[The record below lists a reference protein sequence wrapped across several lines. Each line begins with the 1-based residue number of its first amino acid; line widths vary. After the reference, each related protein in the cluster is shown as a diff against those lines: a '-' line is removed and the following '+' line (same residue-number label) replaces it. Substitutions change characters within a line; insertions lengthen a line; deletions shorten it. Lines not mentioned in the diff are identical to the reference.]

1 MTTKPRRGYEVQ
13 LWIFELREILRESQ
27 NFGYLL
33 DSWTQFDLVGSF
45 TYLFFHQERFLK
57 LFDPRIWSSLL
68 SGSPSNR
75 SFTSKVAVLV
85 KGVVLILVAVVLSRM
100 HHQTMVER
108 KNLYLRGLL
117 PLPMNSIGPRND
129 TVFRSSHRL
138 VVSLLDLPKG
148 KKISESCSMDPKGI
162 PWVLPITQ
170 KCIMSDSNWGSRW
183 WRNWIG
189 TNRDSSWK
197 ISKETVAGIEI
208 SFKEKDLQY
217 LEFLFVSYTTDDSI
231 GRDHDWDRFDGL
243 SPRKKRNRINL
254 NSGQLFEILV
264 KHWIC
269 YLMPAF
275 REKRPI
281 EGEGFFKQ
289 QGSDFLRKV
298 SRENWIWLDNGWL
311 GNKDGF
317 FSKVWNVSSNI
328 HSDSPRSSFF
338 QVGDSSQLKGSS
350 DQSREAFDSIRNRD
364 SESHTLINQREIQ
377 QLKERSILLDWD
389 PSFLQTEGT
398 EIESDR
404 FPKSLSGDSS
414 MSQRFAERE
423 KQMVRHPLP
432 EEIEEFLGNSTRS
445 IRSFFSDRW
454 SDLPLDSNPTERS
467 DPKLLKKQHDVSFVP
482 SRRSEKKEIVDLFKI
497 IPYLQKTIAIHPISS
512 DPGCAMV
519 PKDEPDLDSS
529 NKISF
534 LTQNPFLDFFH
545 LFHDRNR
552 VGYTLDHDFE
562 SEERFSKMADRLILS
577 ITEPDLVSDYERVF
591 FPFSE
596 GFHSGDES
604 KKKSLLVVPPIFSE
618 DPKSKKVA
626 SNNIMA
632 PVNPS
637 RLIRNLIQIHSRTYG
652 SIRNVS
658 NRFFF
663 MVMNRSNRNFEYGM
677 KGDSIGNETRNHRT
691 RMKSTINQHLSNL
704 KKSQKKGSDPLSSR
718 TERSMN
724 RDPNAYRYKW
734 TQNFQEH
741 LISEAKRRFQ
751 FQVVFDRYHH
761 HRDRLRIHRSRYRF
775 RIHLNRFRIHLN
787 RFRISLNRDR
797 FRISLNRDRFRISL
811 NRFRSHLN
819 RFRSHLNRFPSHLNR
834 FRSHLNRFPS
844 HLNRF
849 RSHLNRFRSH
859 LNRFRSHLNRFRSH
873 LNRFG
878 SHLNRFGSH
887 LNHFGS
893 HLNRFGSHLNR
904 FRMNPTQY
912 WIDCW
917 MDWAEFLVNL
927 SKSHP
932 FLKKPPSFLLGKA
945 SLFLSNSLPF
955 WSKSLLFFWSKSLL
969 FLSFWSKSLPFFFLS
984 IGSPPIPG
992 SEIPIYIYE
1001 LKGPNDPLCNPES
1014 IGVPIVPF
1022 TKNQWKPFLL
1032 DDHDPSKQSKFSIN
1046 GGTLSPFLFNK
1057 TKWMID
1063 SFSTRKNCRNN
1074 FDNTDSYFSMISHDR
1089 DNWLN
1094 PVKPFHRSSLI
1105 SSFSKANRLRF
1116 LNNPHTFWF
1125 DWNKKFPFSVE
1136 KALLKNS
1143 DLTYGQFLNILFIR
1157 NQRFSLCVGKKKHV
1171 FLERDRI
1178 SPIESQVSKI
1188 FIPKDLPQS
1197 GDETD
1202 NLYKSFMRSD
1212 PFVGRAIYSI
1222 ADISGTP
1229 LTEGQ
1234 IVHFERTDCPP
1245 LSDMNLSDSE
1255 GKQYLNFNSNM
1266 GLIWAEKSKKRKKR
1280 SLCVREMDDS
1290 TRQRERALAQWTLF
1304 QPYIPWFFTLT
1315 GFKYLK
1321 FTLFDPFSNLLR
1333 SHIYLF
1339 QGILETS
1346 WWSLQTKLWLTL
1358 FAKWNFGA
1366 ISSRWGRMLL
1376 RSAEIIHRNTENESP
1391 LWLRSSNAREF
1402 LILFLLLVAGYLVN
1416 THLLFV
1422 SRASSELQTDF
1433 KKIKSLMIPSY
1444 MIELR
1449 KLLDRYPPSE
1459 RNSFWLKNLFLVA
1472 LEQFVY
1478 FLEAIWG
1485 SAFNKKKFWN
1495 SNLIGIMDFLRIIPN
1510 PINRITFSRN
1520 TRHLS
1525 RTSKELHSLLV
1536 NVEWIDDQIESW
1548 VANSDLIEDDE
1559 REFLVQFSTL
1569 TTEKR
1574 MDQML
1579 LSLTHSDGLSKN
1591 DSSYQ
1596 MVEQPGSIYLRYVV
1610 DIHQKDLMNYE
1621 FNRSCLAERRIFL
1634 AHFQTITYSQTSF
1647 RSDGKPFSLRL
1658 ALSPSRG
1665 ILVIG
1670 SIGTGRSYLVKSL
1683 ATNSYVPFI
1692 TVVPNKFLD
1701 DIVPK
1706 IDPYDNDDRDLD
1718 FEFDFDNDESDASA
1732 AIDSD
1737 DSAAID
1743 SDESAASDSDS
1754 DDDLDIDD
1762 IELLNELTTARW
1774 RLLLEEFGFRFR
1786 IRLPFELAK
1795 AMSPCILWIPNIH
1808 DLSVRGSNELSLGL
1822 LVNSLSRDCERCS
1835 TSNILVIASTHIP
1848 QKVDPALIAPNK
1860 LNTCLKLRR
1869 LLIPQQRK
1877 HFFTLSYTRGFHL
1890 EKKLSHP
1897 NGFGS
1902 LTMGSSVRDLVA
1914 LTNEALSISIAQKK
1928 STLDT
1933 HTILSALHRQTWNL
1947 RAKVRPVQDHGI
1959 LFYQIGR
1966 AVAQNV
1972 LLRNGSLDPISIY
1985 LKKRFPSSDL
1995 YNWYFE
2001 LATSMK
2007 RLTRLLYLLSCSAGS
2022 VAHDLW
2028 SLPGPDEKN
2037 GITSYLVETD
2047 SALVR
2052 GLLEVFEGEGTL
2064 SSRTEKEGSQF
2075 DNDRV
2080 TLLLRSERRNPFAMM
2095 QNGFGSRVDPK
2106 FLYEKDE
2113 SEFELEEG
2121 VAFREG
2127 DGDLQQI
2134 EEDFFNDIVWAPRIW
2149 PPDLFGWIESPNEL
2163 GFPYWSRSFLSTR
2176 IISHQENDSEENDS
2190 EFLQSGTM
2198 QYQTRDRFSKDQVF
2212 FQFQISQFLWDP
2224 ANPFFFD
2231 APVFSRREFFAD
2243 QEMAKGLLTSLTSPP
2258 ESLSESWFSKNTQE
2272 NNFELLIHRQRCQ
2285 RTNSSVSNGSFRSNT
2300 RSESYQYLSNLFLSN
2315 GRLVD
2320 QMTKT
2325 LLRKRW
2331 LFPDEMNHLIH
2342 LTGER
2347 FPIP

>member
-1 MTTKPRRGYEVQ
+1 MPRKLRRGYEVQ
-13 LWIFELREILRESQ
+13 LWIFELREILRESP
-27 NFGYLL
+27 NLGYLLVL
-33 DSWTQFDLVGSF
+33 DSWTKLDFVGSL

-57 LFDPRIWSSLL
+57 LFDPRIWSILL

-85 KGVVLILVAVVLSRM
+85 KGVVLILVAVVISRM

-117 PLPMNSIGPRND
+117 PVPMNSIGPRND
-129 TVFRSSHRL
+129 TLFRSSHRL
-138 VVSLLDLPKG
+138 VVSLLYLPKG
-148 KKISESCSMDPKGI
+148 QKKISESCFMDPKGS

-170 KCIMSDSNWGSRW
+170 KCIMPDSNWGSRW
-183 WRNWIG
+183 WRTWIG

-208 SFKEKDLQY
+208 SFKEKDLHY
-217 LEFLFVSYTTDDSI
+217 LEFLFVSYTTDDPI
-231 GRDHDWDRFDGL
+231 GRDPDWDWFDGL

-275 REKRPI
+275 REKRPM

-298 SRENWIWLDNGWL
+298 SRENWIWLNNGWL

-328 HSDSPRSSFF
+328 HSDSPRSRFF
-338 QVGDSSQLKGSS
+338 QVRDSSQLKGSS
-350 DQSREAFDSIRNRD
+350 DQSRNAFDSIRNED

-377 QLKERSILLDWD
+377 QLKKRSLLLDWD

-423 KQMVRHPLP
+423 KQMVRHLLP
-432 EEIEEFLGNSTRS
+432 EEIEEFLGNPTRS

-454 SDLPLDSNPTERS
+454 SDLHLGSNPTERS

-512 DPGCAMV
+512 DPGCARV
-519 PKDEPDLDSS
+519 PKEKPDLDSS

-562 SEERFSKMADRLILS
+562 SEERFSKMADLLILS

-618 DPKSKKVA
+618 DPKAKKVA
-626 SNNIMA
+626 SNNRMA
-632 PVNPS
+632 GVNPS

-652 SIRNVS
+652 YIRNVS

-734 TQNFQEH
+734 THNFPEH
-741 LISEAKRRFQ
+741 FISEAKRRFQ

-775 RIHLNRFRIHLN
+775 RIHLNGFRIHRSRFRIHLN
-787 RFRISLNRDR
+787 RFRIHLNRFRIHLNRDR
-797 FRISLNRDRFRISL
+797 FWIHLNRFRIYLNRDRFWIPL
-811 NRFRSHLN
+811 NRFRIHLNRFGIHLN
-819 RFRSHLNRFPSHLNR
+819 RFRIHLNRFCSHLN
-834 FRSHLNRFPS
+834 
-844 HLNRF
+844 
-849 RSHLNRFRSH
+849 
-859 LNRFRSHLNRFRSH
+859 
-873 LNRFG
+873 G
-878 SHLNRFGSH
+878 
-887 LNHFGS
+887 
-893 HLNRFGSHLNR
+893 
-904 FRMNPTQY
+904 FRMNPTPY
-912 WIDCW
+912 WI
-917 MDWAEFLVNL
+917 DWAEFMVKL

-932 FLKKPPSFLLGKA
+932 FLRKSPRFLLWKA

-969 FLSFWSKSLPFFFLS
+969 FLSFLSKSLPFFFLS
-984 IGSPPIPG
+984 LGSPPIPG

-1001 LKGPNDPLCNPES
+1001 LKGPNDALCNPLLDS
-1014 IGVPIVPF
+1014 IGVQIVPF

-1063 SFSTRKNCRNN
+1063 SFPTRKNCRNN
-1074 FDNTDSYFSMISHDR
+1074 LDTTDSYFSMISHDR

-1116 LNNPHTFWF
+1116 LNNPHHFWF
-1125 DWNKKFPFSVE
+1125 DCNKKFPFSVE
-1136 KALLKNS
+1136 KALLNNS

-1157 NQRFSLCVGKKKHV
+1157 NKRFSLCVGKKKHV
-1171 FLERDRI
+1171 FLERDTI

-1197 GDETD
+1197 GDETY
-1202 NLYKSFMRSD
+1202 NLYKSFHFPMRSD

-1245 LSDMNLSDSE
+1245 LSDMNLSDSDSE

-1266 GLIWAEKSKKRKKR
+1266 GLIPTSWAEKSKKRKKR
-1280 SLCVREMDDS
+1280 SLSLSLRVKKREMDDR
-1290 TRQRERALAQWTLF
+1290 TLERERAFLNLAQWTLF

-1321 FTLFDPFSNLLR
+1321 FALFDPFSNLLR
-1333 SHIYLF
+1333 SHISLF

-1346 WWSLQTKLWLTL
+1346 WWILQTKLWVILSN
-1358 FAKWNFGA
+1358 WNLSE
-1366 ISSRWGRMLL
+1366 ISSHWLQILL
-1376 RSAEIIHRNTENESP
+1376 RSAEMIHRKNDNESP

-1449 KLLDRYPPSE
+1449 KLLDRYPTSE

-1485 SAFNKKKFWN
+1485 FAFNKKKFWN

-1525 RTSKELHSLLV
+1525 RTSKELYSLLRKNV

-1548 VANSDLIEDDE
+1548 VANSDLIEDEE

-1634 AHFQTITYSQTSF
+1634 AHFQTITYSQTSCGATF
-1647 RSDGKPFSLRL
+1647 RSPGKPFSLRL

-1692 TVVPNKFLD
+1692 TVVPNKFLH
-1701 DIVPK
+1701 DIFSK
-1706 IDPYDNDDRDLD
+1706 IDPYDSDADDLD
-1718 FEFDFDNDESDASA
+1718 LDNDSSDSDESDAI
-1732 AIDSD
+1732 AINESD
-1737 DSAAID
+1737 
-1743 SDESAASDSDS
+1743 DSDS

-1762 IELLNELTTARW
+1762 IELLTELTTDRD
-1774 RLLLEEFGFRFR
+1774 RLLLERFS
-1786 IRLPFELAK
+1786 ILLPFELAK

-1808 DLSVRGSNELSLGL
+1808 DLSVRASNDFSLGL

-1928 STLDT
+1928 STIDT
-1933 HTILSALHRQTWNL
+1933 HTIRSALHRQTWNL

-1972 LLRNGSLDPISIY
+1972 LLSNGSIDPLSIY
-1985 LKKRFPSSDL
+1985 LKTRFPSSYL

-2075 DNDRV
+2075 DTDRV
-2080 TLLLRSERRNPFAMM
+2080 TLLLRSERRNPLDMM
-2095 QNGFGSRVDPK
+2095 QNGFCSSVDPK
-2106 FLYEKDE
+2106 FLYEKDD

-2127 DGDLQQI
+2127 DRDLPQI

-2149 PPDLFGWIESPNEL
+2149 YPDLFGWIESPNEL
-2163 GFPYWSRSFLSTR
+2163 GFPYWSRSFWGTR

-2285 RTNSSVSNGSFRSNT
+2285 RTNSSLSNGSFRSNT
-2300 RSESYQYLSNLFLSN
+2300 PSESYQYLSNLFLSN
-2315 GRLVD
+2315 GTLVD

>member
-1 MTTKPRRGYEVQ
+1 MTTKPRRVYEVQ
-13 LWIFELREILRESQ
+13 LWIVELREILRENQ
-27 NFGYLL
+27 NFVYLL
-33 DSWTQFDLVGSF
+33 DSWTQFDLVVGSF

-57 LFDPRIWSSLL
+57 LFDPRIWSLL
-68 SGSPSNR
+68 FSGSPSNR

-85 KGVVLILVAVVLSRM
+85 KGVVLIIVAVVLSRM

-129 TVFRSSHRL
+129 TLFRSSHRL

-162 PWVLPITQ
+162 SWVLPITQ

-231 GRDHDWDRFDGL
+231 GRDHDWDWFDGL

-275 REKRPI
+275 RAKRPT
-281 EGEGFFKQ
+281 EGEVFFKQ

-311 GNKDGF
+311 GNKEGF

-350 DQSREAFDSIRNRD
+350 DQSREAFDSIRNED

-423 KQMVRHPLP
+423 KRRVRHLLP
-432 EEIEEFLGNSTRS
+432 EEIEEFLGNPTRS

-467 DPKLLKKQHDVSFVP
+467 DPKLLKKQHNVSFVP

-497 IPYLQKTIAIHPISS
+497 IPYLQKTTTIHPISS

-596 GFHSGDES
+596 
-604 KKKSLLVVPPIFSE
+604 
-618 DPKSKKVA
+618 
-626 SNNIMA
+626 
-632 PVNPS
+632 
-637 RLIRNLIQIHSRTYG
+637 
-652 SIRNVS
+652 
-658 NRFFF
+658 
-663 MVMNRSNRNFEYGM
+663 
-677 KGDSIGNETRNHRT
+677 
-691 RMKSTINQHLSNL
+691 
-704 KKSQKKGSDPLSSR
+704 
-718 TERSMN
+718 
-724 RDPNAYRYKW
+724 
-734 TQNFQEH
+734 
-741 LISEAKRRFQ
+741 AKRRFQ

-775 RIHLNRFRIHLN
+775 RIHLNRFRSHRYRFRIHLN
-787 RFRISLNRDR
+787 RFRISLNR

-819 RFRSHLNRFPSHLNR
+819 RFRNHLNR
-834 FRSHLNRFPS
+834 FRSHLNGFRISLNRFGS

-849 RSHLNRFRSH
+849 G
-859 LNRFRSHLNRFRSH
+859 SHLNRFRSH

-887 LNHFGS
+887 LNRFGSHLNRFGS

-904 FRMNPTQY
+904 FRMNPSQY
-912 WIDCW
+912 WIDCC

-932 FLKKPPSFLLGKA
+932 FLKKPPSFFLGKA

-984 IGSPPIPG
+984 SGSPPIPG

-1063 SFSTRKNCRNN
+1063 SFPTRKNCRNN
-1074 FDNTDSYFSMISHDR
+1074 LDNTDSYFSMISHDR

-1116 LNNPHTFWF
+1116 LNNPHPFWF

-1171 FLERDRI
+1171 FLERDTI

-1212 PFVGRAIYSI
+1212 PFLGRAIYSI

-1245 LSDMNLSDSE
+1245 LSDMNRSDSE

-1280 SLCVREMDDS
+1280 SLCVREMEDI
-1290 TRQRERALAQWTLF
+1290 TLQRERALAQWTLF

-1315 GFKYLK
+1315 GFKYFK

-1333 SHIYLF
+1333 SHISLF

-1346 WWSLQTKLWLTL
+1346 WWILQTKLWLTL
-1358 FAKWNFGA
+1358 VSKWNFGA
-1366 ISSRWGRMLL
+1366 ISSRWGQMLL

-1402 LILFLLLVAGYLVN
+1402 LILFLLLAAGYLVN

-1548 VANSDLIEDDE
+1548 VANSDLIKDED

-1706 IDPYDNDDRDLD
+1706 IDPYDSDADDLD
-1718 FEFDFDNDESDASA
+1718 FDLDNDES
-1732 AIDSD
+1732 DSD

-1743 SDESAASDSDS
+1743 SDESAASDS

-1762 IELLNELTTARW
+1762 IELLNELTTDRES
-1774 RLLLEEFGFRFR
+1774 LLLAEFGFRFR
-1786 IRLPFELAK
+1786 IRVPFEFAK

-1808 DLSVRGSNELSLGL
+1808 DLSVRGSNDLSLGL

-1928 STLDT
+1928 STIDT
-1933 HTILSALHRQTWNL
+1933 HTILSALHRQTWNF

-1972 LLRNGSLDPISIY
+1972 LLRNGSIDPISIY

-2149 PPDLFGWIESPNEL
+2149 SPDLFGWIESPNEL

-2243 QEMAKGLLTSLTSPP
+2243 QEMAKGLLTFLTSPP
-2258 ESLSESWFSKNTQE
+2258 ELLSESWFSKNTQE

-2285 RTNSSVSNGSFRSNT
+2285 RTNSSVFNGSFRSNT

-2315 GRLVD
+2315 GTLVD
-2320 QMTKT
+2320 QMTKI

>member
-1 MTTKPRRGYEVQ
+1 MPTKLRRDYEVQ

-27 NFGYLL
+27 NFAYLF
-33 DSWTQFDLVGSF
+33 DSWTTFDFVGSF

-57 LFDPRIWSSLL
+57 LFDPRVWSLLL

-75 SFTSKVAVLV
+75 SFMSKVAGLV
-85 KGVVLILVAVVLSRM
+85 KGVVLILVAIVISRM

-129 TVFRSSHRL
+129 TLFRSSDRL
-138 VVSLLDLPKG
+138 VVSLLYLPKG
-148 KKISESCSMDPKGI
+148 KKKISESCFMDPKGS

-170 KCIMSDSNWGSRW
+170 TSIMPDSNWGSRW

-189 TNRDSSWK
+189 TNRDSS
-197 ISKETVAGIEI
+197 
-208 SFKEKDLQY
+208 
-217 LEFLFVSYTTDDSI
+217 
-231 GRDHDWDRFDGL
+231 
-243 SPRKKRNRINL
+243 
-254 NSGQLFEILV
+254 
-264 KHWIC
+264 
-269 YLMPAF
+269 
-275 REKRPI
+275 
-281 EGEGFFKQ
+281 
-289 QGSDFLRKV
+289 
-298 SRENWIWLDNGWL
+298 
-311 GNKDGF
+311 
-317 FSKVWNVSSNI
+317 
-328 HSDSPRSSFF
+328 
-338 QVGDSSQLKGSS
+338 QLKGSS
-350 DQSREAFDSIRNRD
+350 DQSRDAFDSIRNED
-364 SESHTLINQREIQ
+364 SESHTLINQRGIQ

-389 PSFLQTEGT
+389 PSFLQTERT

-414 MSQRFAERE
+414 ISQQFAERE
-423 KQMVRHPLP
+423 KQMVRHLLP
-432 EEIEEFLGNSTRS
+432 EEIEEFLGNPTRS
-445 IRSFFSDRW
+445 IRSFFSNRW
-454 SDLPLDSNPTERS
+454 LHLGSNPTERS

-519 PKDEPDLDSS
+519 PKNEPDLDSS

-534 LTQNPFLDFFH
+534 LTQNPFFDFFH
-545 LFHDRNR
+545 LFHDWSR
-552 VGYTLDHDFE
+552 VGYTLDPDFE
-562 SEERFSKMADRLILS
+562 SEKNFSKMADLLILS
-577 ITEPDLVSDYERVF
+577 ITEPDLVSDYDRVF

-632 PVNPS
+632 AVNPS

-652 SIRNVS
+652 YLRNVS

-663 MVMNRSNRNFEYGM
+663 MVMNQSNRNFEYGM

-704 KKSQKKGSDPLSSR
+704 KKSQKKGLDPLSSR

-741 LISEAKRRFQ
+741 FISEAKRRFQ

-775 RIHLNRFRIHLN
+775 RIHLNRFRIHRSRFRIPLN
-787 RFRISLNRDR
+787 RFRIHLNRFRIYLNRDR
-797 FRISLNRDRFRISL
+797 FGIHLNRFRIYLNRDRFGI
-811 NRFRSHLN
+811 HLN
-819 RFRSHLNRFPSHLNR
+819 RFRINLNRFRIYLNRFRIYLNRFRIHLNR
-834 FRSHLNRFPS
+834 FRIY
-844 HLNRF
+844 LNRF
-849 RSHLNRFRSH
+849 RI
-859 LNRFRSHLNRFRSH
+859 
-873 LNRFG
+873 
-878 SHLNRFGSH
+878 
-887 LNHFGS
+887 

-904 FRMNPTQY
+904 FRMDPTQY
-912 WIDCW
+912 WID
-917 MDWAEFLVNL
+917 WAEFMVKL

-932 FLKKPPSFLLGKA
+932 FLTKSPRFLLWKA

-969 FLSFWSKSLPFFFLS
+969 FLSFLSKSLPFFFLS

-1001 LKGPNDPLCNPES
+1001 LKEPNDPLCNPLFES
-1014 IGVPIVPF
+1014 IGVQIIPF
-1022 TKNQWKPFLL
+1022 TKNQWKPFLFLL

-1063 SFSTRKNCRNN
+1063 SFPTRKNCRNN
-1074 FDNTDSYFSMISHDR
+1074 LDNTDSYFSMISHDR

-1116 LNNPHTFWF
+1116 LNNPHHFWF
-1125 DWNKKFPFSVE
+1125 DCNKKFPFSVE
-1136 KALLKNS
+1136 TDLLKNS
-1143 DLTYGQFLNILFIR
+1143 DLTYGQFLNILFIC
-1157 NQRFSLCVGKKKHV
+1157 NKRFSLCVGTKKHV
-1171 FLERDRI
+1171 FLERDTI

-1197 GDETD
+1197 GDETY
-1202 NLYKSFMRSD
+1202 NLYKSFYFPMRSD

-1245 LSDMNLSDSE
+1245 LSDMNLSDSDSE
-1255 GKQYLNFNSNM
+1255 GKQYLNLNSNM
-1266 GLIWAEKSKKRKKR
+1266 GLIWAAEKSKKRKKR
-1280 SLCVREMDDS
+1280 SLREMHDR
-1290 TRQRERALAQWTLF
+1290 TLERERAFLNLSQWTLF

-1315 GFKYLK
+1315 GFQYFK
-1321 FTLFDPFSNLLR
+1321 FALLDPFSNLFR
-1333 SHIYLF
+1333 SHISLS
-1339 QGILETS
+1339 QSILETS
-1346 WWSLQTKLWLTL
+1346 WWIRQTKLWQSLL
-1358 FAKWNFGA
+1358 YDWNLSE
-1366 ISSRWGRMLL
+1366 ISSPWFQSL
-1376 RSAEIIHRNTENESP
+1376 RRAAEIIHRNNDNESP

-1422 SRASSELQTDF
+1422 SRASSELHTDF

-1449 KLLDRYPPSE
+1449 KLLDRYPTSE
-1459 RNSFWLKNLFLVA
+1459 RNSFWLKDLFLVA

-1478 FLEAIWG
+1478 FIEAIWG
-1485 SAFNKKKFWN
+1485 SAFNKQKFWN

-1525 RTSKELHSLLV
+1525 RTSKELYSLLRKNV

-1548 VANSDLIEDDE
+1548 VANSDLIEDKE

-1569 TTEKR
+1569 TTEKK

-1610 DIHQKDLMNYE
+1610 DIQQKDLMNYE

-1634 AHFQTITYSQTSF
+1634 AHFQTITYLQTSCGATRFHF
-1647 RSDGKPFSLRL
+1647 RSHGKPFSLRL

-1701 DIVPK
+1701 DIFSQ
-1706 IDPYDNDDRDLD
+1706 IDPYD
-1718 FEFDFDNDESDASA
+1718 SDAAHLHNDYSEND
-1732 AIDSD
+1732 DSD
-1737 DSAAID
+1737 DSDAID
-1743 SDESAASDSDS
+1743 IDESDDSDS

-1762 IELLNELTTARW
+1762 IELLNELTTDRD
-1774 RLLLEEFGFRFR
+1774 RLLLDRFS

-1808 DLSVRGSNELSLGL
+1808 DLSVRASNDLSLGL

-1869 LLIPQQRK
+1869 LLIPQQQQRK

-1914 LTNEALSISIAQKK
+1914 LTNQALSISIAQKK
-1928 STLDT
+1928 STIDT
-1933 HTILSALHRQTWNL
+1933 HTIRSALHRQTWNF
-1947 RAKVRPVQDHGI
+1947 RAKVRPVQDQGI

-1972 LLRNGSLDPISIY
+1972 LLSNGSIDPISIY
-1985 LKKRFPSSDL
+1985 LKKRFPRSYL

-2064 SSRTEKEGSQF
+2064 SSQTEKEGSQF
-2075 DNDRV
+2075 ENDRV
-2080 TLLLRSERRNPFAMM
+2080 TLLLRSEGRNPLDMM
-2095 QNGFGSRVDPK
+2095 QNGFCSSVDQK

-2121 VAFREG
+2121 VAFGEG
-2127 DGDLQQI
+2127 DRDLQQI
-2134 EEDFFNDIVWAPRIW
+2134 EEDFFNDIVWAPRICY
-2149 PPDLFGWIESPNEL
+2149 PDLFGWIESPTEL
-2163 GFPYWSRSFLSTR
+2163 GFPYWSRSFLGTR

-2258 ESLSESWFSKNTQE
+2258 KSLAESWFSKNTQE

-2285 RTNSSVSNGSFRSNT
+2285 RTNSSLSNGSFRSNT
-2300 RSESYQYLSNLFLSN
+2300 LSESYQYLSNLFLSN
-2315 GRLVD
+2315 GMLVD

-2331 LFPDEMNHLIH
+2331 LFPEEMNHLIH

>member
-1 MTTKPRRGYEVQ
+1 MRTKPPRGYEVQ
-13 LWIFELREILRESQ
+13 LWIFELREILREIK
-27 NFGYLL
+27 NFDSLL
-33 DSWTQFDLVGSF
+33 DSWTKCDLVGSF
-45 TYLFFHQERFLK
+45 IYLFFHQEGFLK
-57 LFDPRIWSSLL
+57 LFDPRIWSILL
-68 SGSPSNR
+68 SGSTSNR

-85 KGVVLILVAVVLSRM
+85 KGVVLILVAVLISRM

-117 PLPMNSIGPRND
+117 PLPMNSIGPRTD
-129 TVFRSSHRL
+129 TLFRSSHKL
-138 VVSLLDLPKG
+138 VVSLLSLPKG
-148 KKISESCSMDPKGI
+148 KKISESCFMDPKGRS
-162 PWVLPITQ
+162 WVLPITQ
-170 KCIMSDSNWGSRW
+170 KWIMPESNWGSRW
-183 WRNWIG
+183 WRNGIG
-189 TNRDSSWK
+189 KKRDSSWK
-197 ISKETVAGIEI
+197 ISKDTVAGIEI
-208 SFKEKDLQY
+208 SFKEKDIQY
-217 LEFLFVSYTTDDSI
+217 LEFLFVSYTTDDPI
-231 GRDHDWDRFDGL
+231 GRDHDWDWFDGF
-243 SPRKKRNRINL
+243 SPRKRGNRINL
-254 NSGQLFEILV
+254 NSGQVFEILV

-275 REKRPI
+275 REKRPM

-289 QGSDFLRKV
+289 QGSYFLRKV

-311 GNKDGF
+311 GNKDRF
-317 FSKVWNVSSNI
+317 FSKIGNVSSNI
-328 HSDSPRSSFF
+328 HSDSTRSSF
-338 QVGDSSQLKGSS
+338 VPVTDSSQLKRSS
-350 DQSREAFDSIRNRD
+350 DQSRDAFDSISNED
-364 SESHTLINQREIQ
+364 SESHTLINHREIQ
-377 QLKERSILLDWD
+377 QLKERSILLDWE
-389 PSFLQTEGT
+389 SSVLQTERT

-404 FPKSLSGDSS
+404 FPKSLSEDSS
-414 MSQRFAERE
+414 MSRLFAERE
-423 KQMVRHPLP
+423 KQMIRHLLP
-432 EEIEEFLGNSTRS
+432 EEIEEFLENPTRS

-454 SDLPLDSNPTERS
+454 SELHLGSNLTERS
-467 DPKLLKKQHDVSFVP
+467 DPKLLKKQHEVSFVS
-482 SRRSEKKEIVDLFKI
+482 SRRAEKKEIVDLFKI
-497 IPYLQKTIAIHPISS
+497 IPYLQKTISIHPLSS
-512 DPGCAMV
+512 DLGCEMV
-519 PKDEPDLDSS
+519 PKDEPDLNNS

-545 LFHDRNR
+545 LFHDWSR
-552 VGYTLDHDFE
+552 VGSTLHHDLE
-562 SEERFSKMADRLILS
+562 SEERFLKIADLLILS
-577 ITEPDLVSDYERVF
+577 ITKPDLVYKRVF

-596 GFHSGDES
+596 
-604 KKKSLLVVPPIFSE
+604 
-618 DPKSKKVA
+618 
-626 SNNIMA
+626 
-632 PVNPS
+632 
-637 RLIRNLIQIHSRTYG
+637 
-652 SIRNVS
+652 
-658 NRFFF
+658 
-663 MVMNRSNRNFEYGM
+663 
-677 KGDSIGNETRNHRT
+677 
-691 RMKSTINQHLSNL
+691 
-704 KKSQKKGSDPLSSR
+704 
-718 TERSMN
+718 
-724 RDPNAYRYKW
+724 
-734 TQNFQEH
+734 
-741 LISEAKRRFQ
+741 AKRCFQ
-751 FQVVFDRYHH
+751 FPVVFDRYHH
-761 HRDRLRIHRSRYRF
+761 HRDRLRIHRSRYRFCIHRNRFRIHGSRF

-797 FRISLNRDRFRISL
+797 FWSPL
-811 NRFRSHLN
+811 NRFRIHLNRFRIHLNRFHIHLNRFRIHLNLFRIHLNRFCSHLN
-819 RFRSHLNRFPSHLNR
+819 RFCSHLS
-834 FRSHLNRFPS
+834 
-844 HLNRF
+844 
-849 RSHLNRFRSH
+849 
-859 LNRFRSHLNRFRSH
+859 
-873 LNRFG
+873 
-878 SHLNRFGSH
+878 
-887 LNHFGS
+887 
-893 HLNRFGSHLNR
+893 SHLNR

-912 WIDCW
+912 WL
-917 MDWAEFLVNL
+917 DWAQFRVKLL
-927 SKSHP
+927 KAHP
-932 FLKKPPSFLLGKA
+932 FLTKSPRFFLSKA

-955 WSKSLLFFWSKSLL
+955 WSKSLLFFLSKSLL

-992 SEIPIYIYE
+992 SEIPISIYQ
-1001 LKGPNDPLCNPES
+1001 LKGPNDQLC
-1014 IGVPIVPF
+1014 
-1022 TKNQWKPFLL
+1022 L
-1032 DDHDPSKQSKFSIN
+1032 DDHDPSKKSKFSIN
-1046 GGTLSPFLFNK
+1046 GGTISPFLFNK

-1063 SFSTRKNCRNN
+1063 SFPTRKNCRNN
-1074 FDNTDSYFSMISHDR
+1074 LDNTDSYFSMISHDR

-1094 PVKPFHRSSLI
+1094 PVKPFHGSSLI

-1116 LNNPHTFWF
+1116 LNNPYHFWF
-1125 DWNKKFPFSVE
+1125 YCNKKFPFSVE
-1136 KALLKNS
+1136 KSLFKNS
-1143 DLTYGQFLNILFIR
+1143 DLTYGQFLTILFIR
-1157 NQRFSLCVGKKKHV
+1157 NKRFSLCVGKKKQV
-1171 FLERDRI
+1171 FLERDTI
-1178 SPIESQVSKI
+1178 SPIESQGSKI

-1197 GDETD
+1197 GDETS
-1202 NLYKSFMRSD
+1202 NLYKSFHCPIRSD

-1229 LTEGQ
+1229 LTEEQ

-1245 LSDMNLSDSE
+1245 LSDMSLSDSE

-1266 GLIWAEKSKKRKKR
+1266 GLIHTSWAEKSKKRKKR
-1280 SLCVREMDDS
+1280 SFRVKNREMDR
-1290 TRQRERALAQWTLF
+1290 TLQRERAFSNLSKWHLF

-1321 FTLFDPFSNLLR
+1321 FALLDPFSHLLCI
-1333 SHIYLF
+1333 HISFF
-1339 QGILETS
+1339 QDILETA
-1346 WWSLQTKLWLTL
+1346 WWILQTKLWASLS
-1358 FAKWNFGA
+1358 KWNLSE
-1366 ISSRWGRMLL
+1366 ISSHCLQIRL
-1376 RSAEIIHRNTENESP
+1376 RSAEIIHRNNESP

-1402 LILFLLLVAGYLVN
+1402 LILFVLLVAGYLVN

-1422 SRASSELQTDF
+1422 SRASSELQTDL

-1449 KLLDRYPPSE
+1449 QLLDRYPTSE
-1459 RNSFWLKNLFLVA
+1459 QNSFWLKNLFLVA

-1485 SAFNKKKFWN
+1485 SSFNRLFGGGPTYGFKSIGSKKKFWN
-1495 SNLIGIMDFLRIIPN
+1495 SNFIGIMDFLRIIPN
-1510 PINRITFSRN
+1510 PFNRITFSRN

-1525 RTSKELHSLLV
+1525 RTSKEIYSLLRKNV

-1548 VANSDLIEDDE
+1548 VTNSDLIEDEE
-1559 REFLVQFSTL
+1559 REFLVQFCTL

-1596 MVEQPGSIYLRYVV
+1596 MVEQLGSIYLRYVV
-1610 DIHQKDLMNYE
+1610 DIHQKDLLNYE

-1634 AHFQTITYSQTSF
+1634 AHFQTITYSCGANLRF
-1647 RSDGKPFSLRL
+1647 RGQPFSLRL

-1683 ATNSYVPFI
+1683 VTNSSVPFI

-1701 DIVPK
+1701 DLFYQ
-1706 IDPYDNDDRDLD
+1706 IDPYDSDSDVEDLFYDSEDLFYDSSDDSYAIDI
-1718 FEFDFDNDESDASA
+1718 DESDA
-1732 AIDSD
+1732 ID
-1737 DSAAID
+1737 I
-1743 SDESAASDSDS
+1743 DESDDSDS
-1754 DDDLDIDD
+1754 DDDLDLDD
-1762 IELLNELTTARW
+1762 IELLNELTPDRDIQ
-1774 RLLLEEFGFRFR
+1774 LLERFS
-1786 IRLPFELAK
+1786 ILLPFEVAK

-1808 DLSVRGSNELSLGL
+1808 DLSVRASNDLSLGL

-1848 QKVDPALIAPNK
+1848 KKVDPALIAPNK

-1869 LLIPQQRK
+1869 LLSPQQRK

-1902 LTMGSSVRDLVA
+1902 ITMGSSVQDLVA

-1928 STLDT
+1928 SIIDT
-1933 HTILSALHRQTWNL
+1933 HTIRSALHRQTWNL

-1972 LLRNGSLDPISIY
+1972 LLSNGSIDPISIY
-1985 LKKRFPSSDL
+1985 LKKRFPKEGGSDL
-1995 YNWYFE
+1995 STWYFE

-2007 RLTRLLYLLSCSAGS
+2007 RLTILLYLLSCSAGS

-2037 GITSYLVETD
+2037 GITSYLYLVETD

-2052 GLLEVFEGEGTL
+2052 GLLEVFEGEVTL
-2064 SSRTEKEGSQF
+2064 SSRTEKDGSQF

-2080 TLLLRSERRNPFAMM
+2080 TLLLRSKRRNPLDMM
-2095 QNGFGSRVDPK
+2095 KNGFCSSVDPK

-2127 DGDLQQI
+2127 DRDPEQI
-2134 EEDFFNDIVWAPRIW
+2134 EEDFFDDIVWAPRIW
-2149 PPDLFGWIESPNEL
+2149 YPERFGWIESPNEL
-2163 GFPYWSRSFLSTR
+2163 GFPYWARSFWGTR
-2176 IISHQENDSEENDS
+2176 IISHQENDLEENDS

-2243 QEMAKGLLTSLTSPP
+2243 QEMTKGLLTFLTSPP
-2258 ESLSESWFSKNTQE
+2258 KSLSESWFIKNTQE
-2272 NNFELLIHRQRCQ
+2272 KNFELLIHRQRCQ
-2285 RTNSSVSNGSFRSNT
+2285 RTNSSLSNGSFRSNT
-2300 RSESYQYLSNLFLSN
+2300 LSESYQYLSNLFLSN
-2315 GRLVD
+2315 GTLVD

-2342 LTGER
+2342 LTGEK
-2347 FPIP
+2347 FPLP

>member
-1 MTTKPRRGYEVQ
+1 MPRKPKRGYEVQ
-13 LWIFELREILRESQ
+13 LWIFELREILREIK
-27 NFGYLL
+27 NFRYLYLL
-33 DSWTQFDLVGSF
+33 DSWTKFDLVGSF

-57 LFDPRIWSSLL
+57 LFDPRIGSILL
-68 SGSPSNR
+68 SGSTSNR
-75 SFTSKVAVLV
+75 SFTSKVVVLV
-85 KGVVLILVAVVLSRM
+85 KGVVLILVGVLLSRM

-117 PLPMNSIGPRND
+117 PIPMNSIGPRND
-129 TVFRSSHRL
+129 TLFRSSHRL
-138 VVSLLDLPKG
+138 VVSLLYLPKG
-148 KKISESCSMDPKGI
+148 KKISESCFMDPNGS

-170 KCIMSDSNWGSRW
+170 KFIMPESNWGSRW
-183 WRNWIG
+183 WRNRIVKKS
-189 TNRDSSWK
+189 DSSCK

-208 SFKEKDLQY
+208 SFKEKDIQY
-217 LEFLFVSYTTDDSI
+217 LEFLFVSYTTDDPMV
-231 GRDHDWDRFDGL
+231 RDHDWKWFDGL
-243 SPRKKRNRINL
+243 SPRKKGNRINL
-254 NSGQLFEILV
+254 TSGQLFEILV

-275 REKRPI
+275 REKRPM

-289 QGSDFLRKV
+289 QGSDFLRQV
-298 SRENWIWLDNGWL
+298 SRENWIWLDNVWL
-311 GNKDGF
+311 VNKDRF
-317 FSKVWNVSSNI
+317 FSKVRNVSSNI
-328 HSDSPRSSFF
+328 QYDSTRSSFV
-338 QVGDSSQLKGSS
+338 QVTDSSQLKGSS
-350 DQSREAFDSIRNRD
+350 DQSRDAFDSIRNED

-389 PSFLQTEGT
+389 PSFLQTERT
-398 EIESDR
+398 ELESDR
-404 FPKSLSGDSS
+404 FPKSLSEDSS
-414 MSQRFAERE
+414 MSRLFAERE
-423 KQMVRHPLP
+423 KQMIRHLLP
-432 EEIEEFLGNSTRS
+432 DEMEEFLGNSTRS

-454 SDLPLDSNPTERS
+454 SELHLGSNPTERS
-467 DPKLLKKQHDVSFVP
+467 DPKLLKKQQDVSFVP

-497 IPYLQKTIAIHPISS
+497 IPYLQKTISIHPISS
-512 DPGCAMV
+512 DPGCDMV

-534 LTQNPFLDFFH
+534 LTQNPFLDLFH

-552 VGYTLDHDFE
+552 VGSTLHHDFS
-562 SEERFSKMADRLILS
+562 SEERFSKMAYLLILS
-577 ITEPDLVSDYERVF
+577 MTEPDLVYDYDRVF

-596 GFHSGDES
+596 RFNSGDES
-604 KKKSLLVVPPIFSE
+604 KKKSLLVVPPIFYE
-618 DPKSKKVA
+618 DPKPKRVVFA
-626 SNNIMA
+626 SNNIMEA
-632 PVNPS
+632 VNPY
-637 RLIRNLIQIHSRTYG
+637 RLIRNLIQIHYSTYG
-652 SIRNVS
+652 YLRNVS
-658 NRFFF
+658 NRFFL
-663 MVMNRSNRNFEYGM
+663 MVMNRSDRNFDYGM
-677 KGDSIGNETRNHRT
+677 KGDPIGNETLNHRT
-691 RMKSTINQHLSNL
+691 RMKYTINQHLSNL
-704 KKSQKKGSDPLSSR
+704 KKSPKKGSDPLSSR

-741 LISEAKRRFQ
+741 LVEHFISEAKRRFQ

-761 HRDRLRIHRSRYRF
+761 HRSRLGIHRSRYRF
-775 RIHLNRFRIHLN
+775 RIHLNRLRIHRSQFRIYLNRFRIHLN
-787 RFRISLNRDR
+787 RLCI
-797 FRISLNRDRFRISL
+797 
-811 NRFRSHLN
+811 HLN
-819 RFRSHLNRFPSHLNR
+819 RL
-834 FRSHLNRFPS
+834 
-844 HLNRF
+844 
-849 RSHLNRFRSH
+849 
-859 LNRFRSHLNRFRSH
+859 
-873 LNRFG
+873 
-878 SHLNRFGSH
+878 
-887 LNHFGS
+887 
-893 HLNRFGSHLNR
+893 
-904 FRMNPTQY
+904 RMNPTQY
-912 WIDCW
+912 LI
-917 MDWAEFLVNL
+917 DWAEFMAKL

-932 FLKKPPSFLLGKA
+932 FLTKSPRFLLSKA

-955 WSKSLLFFWSKSLL
+955 WSNSLLFFLSKSLLFFS
-969 FLSFWSKSLPFFFLS
+969 FLSKSLPFLFLS
-984 IGSPPIPG
+984 IGSTPIPG

-1001 LKGPNDPLCNPES
+1001 LKGPNDQLCNQLLES
-1014 IGVPIVPF
+1014 IDVQLVPF
-1022 TKNQWKPFLL
+1022 NKWKPFLL
-1032 DDHDPSKQSKFSIN
+1032 DDHDPSQKSKFSIN

-1063 SFSTRKNCRNN
+1063 SFPTRKNWRKD
-1074 FDNTDSYFSMISHDR
+1074 FDNMESYFSMISHDR

-1094 PVKPFHRSSLI
+1094 PVKAFHRSSLI

-1116 LNNPHTFWF
+1116 LNNPHHFWF
-1125 DWNKKFPFSVE
+1125 YCNKRFPFYVE

-1157 NQRFSLCVGKKKHV
+1157 NKRFSLCVGKKKHV
-1171 FLERDRI
+1171 FLERDTI

-1188 FIPKDLPQS
+1188 FIPNDLPQS
-1197 GDETD
+1197 GDETY
-1202 NLYKSFMRSD
+1202 NLYKSFYFPIRSD

-1229 LTEGQ
+1229 LAEGQ
-1234 IVHFERTDCPP
+1234 LVHFERTDCPP
-1245 LSDMNLSDSE
+1245 LSDMNLFDSE
-1255 GKQYLNFNSNM
+1255 GKQYLNFNSNL
-1266 GLIWAEKSKKRKKR
+1266 GLIHTSCAEKSKKRKKNR
-1280 SLCVREMDDS
+1280 RLRVPKRQMDR
-1290 TRQRERALAQWTLF
+1290 TLQRERAFSNLSKWNLF

-1321 FTLFDPFSNLLR
+1321 FALLDPFSNLLR
-1333 SHIYLF
+1333 SHISIF
-1339 QGILETS
+1339 QDILETS
-1346 WWSLQTKLWLTL
+1346 WWMLQIKLWAILS
-1358 FAKWNFGA
+1358 KWNLSE
-1366 ISSRWGRMLL
+1366 ISSQCFQTLL
-1376 RSAEIIHRNTENESP
+1376 LSAEMIHRKNESP

-1402 LILFLLLVAGYLVN
+1402 LILFLLLVAGYLVG

-1449 KLLDRYPPSE
+1449 KLLDRYPTSE
-1459 RNSFWLKNLFLVA
+1459 QNSFWLKNLFLVA
-1472 LEQFVY
+1472 LEQLVY

-1485 SAFNKKKFWN
+1485 SAFNMRLGGGSAYGFKSIGSKKKFWN
-1495 SNLIGIMDFLRIIPN
+1495 SNLIGILDFLRIIPN

-1525 RTSKELHSLLV
+1525 RTSKEIYSLIRKNV

-1548 VANSDLIEDDE
+1548 VANSDLIEDEE

-1596 MVEQPGSIYLRYVV
+1596 MVEQLGSIYLRYVV

-1634 AHFQTITYSQTSF
+1634 AHFQTITYSQTSCGATRF
-1647 RSDGKPFSLRL
+1647 HCPSHGKPFSLRL

-1701 DIVPK
+1701 DISYE
-1706 IDPYDNDDRDLD
+1706 IDPYD
-1718 FEFDFDNDESDASA
+1718 SDAADLYSDYYSDYS
-1732 AIDSD
+1732 DSD
-1737 DSAAID
+1737 DSYAID
-1743 SDESAASDSDS
+1743 ESDDIDIDESDDSDSDS

-1762 IELLNELTTARW
+1762 IELLNELTTDRD
-1774 RLLLEEFGFRFR
+1774 RLLLELDRFSIPLTFEF
-1786 IRLPFELAK
+1786 AK

-1808 DLSVRGSNELSLGL
+1808 DLSVRASNDLSLGL

-1848 QKVDPALIAPNK
+1848 KKVDPALIAPNK

-1890 EKKLSHP
+1890 EKKMSHP

-1902 LTMGSSVRDLVA
+1902 ITMGSSVRDLVA

-1928 STLDT
+1928 SIIDT
-1933 HTILSALHRQTWNL
+1933 HTIRSALHRQTWNL
-1947 RAKVRPVQDHGI
+1947 RAKVRPVPDHGI

-1972 LLRNGSLDPISIY
+1972 LLSNGPIDPISIY
-1985 LKKRFPSSDL
+1985 MKKRFPKEGGSYL

-2007 RLTRLLYLLSCSAGS
+2007 RLTILLYLLSCSAGS

-2028 SLPGPDEKN
+2028 SLPGPAEKK

-2064 SSRTEKEGSQF
+2064 VGSSRTEKDGSQF

-2080 TLLLRSERRNPFAMM
+2080 TLLLRSERRNPLDMM
-2095 QNGFGSRVDPK
+2095 QNGFCSSLDQK

-2121 VAFREG
+2121 VAF
-2127 DGDLQQI
+2127 GDLDQQQI
-2134 EEDFFNDIVWAPRIW
+2134 EEDFFNDIVWSPRIW
-2149 PPDLFGWIESPNEL
+2149 YPDLFGWIERPNEL
-2163 GFPYWSRSFLSTR
+2163 GFPYWSRSFWGTR
-2176 IISHQENDSEENDS
+2176 ISSHQENDS
-2190 EFLQSGTM
+2190 EFLQSGSM
-2198 QYQTRDRFSKDQVF
+2198 QSQTRDRFYKEQVF

-2243 QEMAKGLLTSLTSPP
+2243 QEMSKELLTSLTSPST
-2258 ESLSESWFSKNTQE
+2258 SLSQSWFIKNTQE
-2272 NNFELLIHRQRCQ
+2272 NNFEWLIHRQRYQ
-2285 RTNSSVSNGSFRSNT
+2285 RWLRTNSSLSNGSFRSNIL
-2300 RSESYQYLSNLFLSN
+2300 SESYQYLSNLFLSN
-2315 GRLVD
+2315 GTLLD